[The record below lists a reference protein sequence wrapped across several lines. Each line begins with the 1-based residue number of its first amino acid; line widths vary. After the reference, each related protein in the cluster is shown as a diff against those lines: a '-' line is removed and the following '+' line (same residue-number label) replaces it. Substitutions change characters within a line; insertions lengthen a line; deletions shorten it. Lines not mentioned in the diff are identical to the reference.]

1 MRLCDLG
8 GAELQRCDSAQI
20 KFVIPNRAGSPVR
33 NLLFVYDGRMI
44 MTTVAAPPITHLP
57 NYINGQWTSSH
68 THEWRDVTNPA
79 TGEILAQVPL
89 ADANEVN
96 EAVEAAAAA
105 FPEWRRTPPED
116 RIQPLFKL
124 KMLLE
129 DHIDDIARIITQENG
144 KTFTEAKAEMRRAIE
159 NVEVACGIPMMMQ
172 GYNLEDV
179 ARGIDEMM
187 IRQPLGVVAAI
198 VPFNFPGMI
207 TFWYLP
213 YAIATGN
220 TFILKPSERVPLTM
234 RYIYEFLE
242 KTGLPKGVVNLVNG
256 GKAAV
261 DALLDHPKIRA
272 ISFVGSTPVAKYVY
286 SRAAA
291 TGKRAQCQGGAKN
304 HVVVLPDADMPM
316 ATQIIADSAFG
327 CAGQRCL
334 AVSVAVT
341 IGEAQKI
348 FRDSIADAASKLK
361 VGNGLDEGVQMG
373 PVITPQS
380 KERVESL
387 IAVGEKQG
395 AKILLDGRNAKIPHG
410 ESGNFVNPTILDDVP
425 ATSDLADTEIFGPVL
440 SLVHADNMDEA
451 LAFLERSAYGNQA
464 SLFTSSGS
472 AARRFRYEAPAGNIG
487 INIGVAAPM
496 AYFPFSGW
504 KNSFFGDLHGQG
516 RDSIEFY
523 TDKKVVV
530 ERWAKEHSRKF

>member
-1 MRLCDLG
+1 M
-8 GAELQRCDSAQI
+8 
-20 KFVIPNRAGSPVR
+20 
-33 NLLFVYDGRMI
+33 
-44 MTTVAAPPITHLP
+44 TVAAPPITRLS
-57 NYINGQWTSSH
+57 NFINGHWAESAAK
-68 THEWRDVTNPA
+68 EWRDVVNPA
-79 TGEILAQVPL
+79 TGETLAQVPM
-89 ADANEVN
+89 ADATEVN
-96 EAVEAAAAA
+96 AAVEAASAA

-187 IRQPLGVVAAI
+187 IRQPLGVTAAI

-207 TFWYLP
+207 AFWYLP

-234 RYIYEFLE
+234 RYVYELLE
-242 KTGLPKGVVNLVNG
+242 KTGLPKGIVSLVNG
-256 GKAAV
+256 GKAVV
-261 DALLDHPKIRA
+261 DALIDHPKVRA
-272 ISFVGSTPVAKYVY
+272 ISFVGSTPVARYIYARSGEK
-286 SRAAA
+286 
-291 TGKRAQCQGGAKN
+291 GKRCQCQGGAKN
-304 HVVVLPDADMPM
+304 HVIVLPDADMPM
-316 ATQIIADSAFG
+316 ATQIIGDSAFG

-341 IGEAQKI
+341 IGEAQKT

-361 VGNGLDEGVQMG
+361 VGNGLEEGVQMG
-373 PVITPQS
+373 PVITSES
-380 KERVESL
+380 KARVESL
-387 IAVGEKQG
+387 IALGEKQG
-395 AKILLDGRNAKIPHG
+395 AKVLLDGRNSKIPRY
-410 ESGNFVNPTILDDVP
+410 ESGNFVKPTILDDVP

-440 SLVHADNMDEA
+440 SLVHADNLDEA

-464 SLFTSSGS
+464 SLFTSSGA

-516 RDSIEFY
+516 RDAIEFY

-530 ERWAKEHSRKF
+530 ERWGKEHSRKF